1 MAYLLSDST
10 SVGITLANTTDPQTI
25 LRVDN
30 LVGDPLRFRFFDWGV
45 NFQVESLLL
54 SIDLQSL
61 PTSDVPNIYVEDSE
75 AIALKKRIQFE
86 QNAAKI
92 GIEFLLKNAGDT
104 EWRRISR
111 KNLLNHG
118 RNYLE
123 ECLPQ
128 IGGYDGVKRLG
139 KGSELAVQLINL
151 GYGLLGDSDLLT
163 IEATCAWSIEGF
175 RKPDILGS
183 PTSFGV
189 DVQPSSPTL
198 IVSANQERARLVVQN
213 VSSYPVWLHFGD
225 SSGAVPYRCL
235 QIGSGGVAHELA
247 ENPSLLL
254 NQAAWAI
261 AEGGIAR
268 LVGIEVSFV
277 F

>member
-1 MAYLLSDST
+1 MAFLLSETS
-10 SVGITLANTTDPQTI
+10 SVGLQLANTTDPQTI
-25 LRVDN
+25 LRVSEII
-30 LVGDPLRFRFFDWGV
+30 GDPLRYRFFDWGI

-54 SIDLQSL
+54 SIDLASL
-61 PTSDVPNIYVEDSE
+61 PTSDVPNIFIEDSE

-92 GIEFLLKNAGDT
+92 GIEFLLKNTGDT
-104 EWRRISR
+104 EWRRLSR

-123 ECLPQ
+123 ESLPQ

-139 KGSELAVQLINL
+139 KSSELGVKLVDL
-151 GYGLLGDSDLLT
+151 GYGLLGTGDLIT

-175 RKPDILGS
+175 RRPDILGA
-183 PTSFGV
+183 PQSFGI
-189 DVQPSSPTL
+189 DIQTTSPSL
-198 IVSANQERARLVVQN
+198 IAAANQDRARLVLQN
-213 VSSYPVWLHFGD
+213 LSDYPVWLHFGN
-225 SSGAVPYRCL
+225 SSGAIPNQCL
-235 QIGSGGVAHELA
+235 QINPGGIAHELA
-247 ENPSLLL
+247 ENPSMLITE
-254 NQAAWAI
+254 AAWGI

-268 LVGIEVSFV
+268 IVGMEVSFV